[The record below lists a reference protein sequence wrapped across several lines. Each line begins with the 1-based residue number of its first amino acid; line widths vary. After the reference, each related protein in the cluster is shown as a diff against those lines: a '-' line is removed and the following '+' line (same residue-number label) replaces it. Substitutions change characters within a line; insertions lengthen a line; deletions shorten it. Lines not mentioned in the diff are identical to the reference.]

1 MYYIKSKK
9 IDDTYDYNEDL
20 FPGLYG
26 EIHKLP
32 IIPSKQYPIIPSLN
46 IQTDFKVNINEQISK
61 NINKNSI
68 KDLDITPEDYET
80 KEHINAVCQ
89 HIISW
94 DKLDELKKNNDV
106 RFSSLVY
113 EFLQQYININPDQE
127 YICKS
132 CKSSVNIKKYILDGT
147 YDNLTNS
154 FITFSIHMDVNIE
167 DLPQYEKYKTSIRNL
182 EKTIERISSILNIQ
196 GLNGT
201 SYSNKIKRKNIV
213 KDIIDTILIHN
224 NYLKKFSYLSNR
236 DKLIQKYGINKNF
249 SNLYIFELDNN
260 VFIYSSKEKDFYKDL
275 KFNNIITYVL
285 IQLIIEMNDTQIISL
300 NNDKMC
306 NYYFYKKVGFNL
318 FNDIKI
324 VVNKSHDIQPI
335 TNYPILCYLFFI
347 VSCFITKYHLWTD
360 TLSTEK
366 NVIDV
371 KKKLPIFQKSIINTL
386 VEILNS
392 MLDVNIE
399 EQKENKIYLYE
410 VFQTKYYLKL
420 DMYKDPELIRK
431 LDKMYLQEFSV
442 RAQST
447 KIIDSNKFDI
457 TPNNQIFNNL
467 VNDDLYQQF
476 SKKYCLQRL
485 IPPLYTNKFVSMN
498 EISNLSNCIDG
509 HFHTF
514 QTKNEN
520 IICTN
525 CNESANPK
533 NLITDSIKIIGKRYN
548 ILYLRK
554 LANKYCKSGL
564 VHQFEYNSE
573 QDINIC
579 KKCNYKLG
587 SPITYTDSELYQMYN
602 IIENIKK
609 ENNIKV
615 NNIIKNLQ
623 VKNNDEISKIK
634 KNFNKIVYKF
644 QKYDNNINKSID
656 ILLDE
661 IQKLLGIDIVINNNT
676 FNLYH
681 NIYIIDHDY
690 NGNKLDT
697 PIYVYEKENKFRII
711 DNHPHFKRGV
721 LIYTMQKNTKY
732 ELFYDLQEKYLLGY
746 REINKSFIDI
756 HKSQIKIKINYS
768 IKNMLLLFGFTRQ
781 QINIRDF
788 YPEIF
793 GMTLDDF
800 KNKFDNFNINIL
812 LNKIAN
818 RRLNI
823 IKILGMELNKYINRF
838 KYNYKINIITFES
851 TYSTNLGQEISN
863 TYIND
868 FDNNP
873 LDLLYTKY
881 QKKIDNNIVTEVKD
895 KNNLHSFLKYINDI
909 NLYLPFENINI
920 EKNTMTFTEI
930 IDYNFII
937 KHDFVGN
944 FTLNYII
951 DEIIRLINYN
961 INKNTKSNIIHFIID
976 IISIIF
982 NKYNYEVNKFN
993 TDVNYFHQVL
1003 YTSEFYLETQKE
1015 EYMTDTI
1022 DYYENQEQ
1030 IKNFDNLNEEDKD
1043 KIIDEI
1049 DIDNEEIES
1058 MDVDEEIDAEG
1069 VFDVYSNYNFMYQE

>member
-1 MYYIKSKK
+1 MYISEINDILIHTINKFIYVWILEDKIPELINFNKLIKNPNFVQYQKEINNILEYAQELISIDDIKKLVTKNSNIVLIKNLISKYIGYYLFILIGINNSKIELFNNNLIEFSRNQINYKLKIDNFFNSESNSNIIKVTNLIKEFLNYSDKINNSKSKDINIIENYSQNLKDFIKNYGDDNIKELVKLIKTIDKKNKIKIENDLIQIMIFINIYKGSEKKEIFNIIEETETTNGEFIFIDVVVPKSTFIDYSSIESVLNPWEIKTSLPETIYDLINEDYSEIINDTRKYFTDFDLKIQKLLDTHIIIPIVDDFLLYHKDNEKYEKQGDKFESLKKKDETKIKYIINKINTVVDYYKNPDEIKKLFYLPLIDRNAVLVNTYEDIKIISKMNNIIKMNNENLDLFNDLINYKMYPYISFKDFQHNGFVFNAESTISSIRNVSFKNINKKNFDVLQNRIISENMLVNIVGFAIISNNNIDCLDINSFVNISDETNDPLQVIKILLKNKIENKFFNKNKKDIKLEKNYFWLFDLDKQKYNIPYYDISTNMPKNDIVKIVTAYLYDYTIESIIDLIKNDINTSHPKIITDYIDVYNNIKNKFSDISNPQYSKNLNELEFLMYYIKSKK

-420 DMYKDPELIRK
+420 DMYKYPELIR
-431 LDKMYLQEFSV
+431 
-442 RAQST
+442 
-447 KIIDSNKFDI
+447 
-457 TPNNQIFNNL
+457 
-467 VNDDLYQQF
+467 
-476 SKKYCLQRL
+476 
-485 IPPLYTNKFVSMN
+485 
-498 EISNLSNCIDG
+498 
-509 HFHTF
+509 
-514 QTKNEN
+514 
-520 IICTN
+520 
-525 CNESANPK
+525 
-533 NLITDSIKIIGKRYN
+533 
-548 ILYLRK
+548 
-554 LANKYCKSGL
+554 
-564 VHQFEYNSE
+564 
-573 QDINIC
+573 
-579 KKCNYKLG
+579 
-587 SPITYTDSELYQMYN
+587 
-602 IIENIKK
+602 
-609 ENNIKV
+609 
-615 NNIIKNLQ
+615 
-623 VKNNDEISKIK
+623 
-634 KNFNKIVYKF
+634 
-644 QKYDNNINKSID
+644 
-656 ILLDE
+656 
-661 IQKLLGIDIVINNNT
+661 
-676 FNLYH
+676 
-681 NIYIIDHDY
+681 
-690 NGNKLDT
+690 
-697 PIYVYEKENKFRII
+697 
-711 DNHPHFKRGV
+711 
-721 LIYTMQKNTKY
+721 
-732 ELFYDLQEKYLLGY
+732 
-746 REINKSFIDI
+746 
-756 HKSQIKIKINYS
+756 
-768 IKNMLLLFGFTRQ
+768 
-781 QINIRDF
+781 
-788 YPEIF
+788 
-793 GMTLDDF
+793 
-800 KNKFDNFNINIL
+800 
-812 LNKIAN
+812 
-818 RRLNI
+818 
-823 IKILGMELNKYINRF
+823 
-838 KYNYKINIITFES
+838 
-851 TYSTNLGQEISN
+851 
-863 TYIND
+863 
-868 FDNNP
+868 
-873 LDLLYTKY
+873 
-881 QKKIDNNIVTEVKD
+881 
-895 KNNLHSFLKYINDI
+895 
-909 NLYLPFENINI
+909 
-920 EKNTMTFTEI
+920 
-930 IDYNFII
+930 
-937 KHDFVGN
+937 
-944 FTLNYII
+944 
-951 DEIIRLINYN
+951 
-961 INKNTKSNIIHFIID
+961 
-976 IISIIF
+976 
-982 NKYNYEVNKFN
+982 
-993 TDVNYFHQVL
+993 
-1003 YTSEFYLETQKE
+1003 
-1015 EYMTDTI
+1015 
-1022 DYYENQEQ
+1022 
-1030 IKNFDNLNEEDKD
+1030 
-1043 KIIDEI
+1043 
-1049 DIDNEEIES
+1049 
-1058 MDVDEEIDAEG
+1058 
-1069 VFDVYSNYNFMYQE
+1069 